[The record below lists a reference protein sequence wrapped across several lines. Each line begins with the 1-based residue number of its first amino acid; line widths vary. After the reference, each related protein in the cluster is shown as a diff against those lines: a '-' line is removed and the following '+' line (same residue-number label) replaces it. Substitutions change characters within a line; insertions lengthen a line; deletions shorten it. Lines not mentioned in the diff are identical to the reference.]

1 MQLLRVAA
9 LLVYATALCDAQQ
22 TQVHF
27 YPIAK
32 LPPASTA
39 RDVYYVTDRRPSSNP
54 KNYTA
59 ERSENGSLSYGK
71 CIVTIPRAH
80 VLGSLEDPLLPFLED
95 GAKHVILV
103 SAESQADAVF
113 YRFVNEAISH
123 SDRRDAFIFI
133 HGFNTTFQDA
143 ARRTGQIAYDLKFE
157 GAAVFYTWPSQ
168 GNKSGYLVDQN
179 NAEWTV
185 PHLVTF
191 LREFQAK
198 SGARKVSI
206 IAHSTGARI
215 LTSALEHLN
224 SDRSTA
230 VRFSQIILAAPD
242 IDKDIFLQ
250 LAKAVNHTADRI
262 TLYAPSKD
270 WALRLSEAAQ
280 GYPRAGESGYG
291 LTLAPGVD
299 TVDATSV
306 RTDLFP
312 DILSHSY
319 YAGPTVLADIFSL
332 IKYDLPP
339 TGRFGLTPVVRNLAT
354 YWEFHP

>member
-1 MQLLRVAA
+1 
-9 LLVYATALCDAQQ
+9 
-22 TQVHF
+22 
-27 YPIAK
+27 
-32 LPPASTA
+32 
-39 RDVYYVTDRRPSSNP
+39 
-54 KNYTA
+54 
-59 ERSENGSLSYGK
+59 
-71 CIVTIPRAH
+71 
-80 VLGSLEDPLLPFLED
+80 LED

-270 WALRLSEAAQ
+270 GNSGFRVAV
-280 GYPRAGESGYG
+280 RACGG
-291 LTLAPGVD
+291 
-299 TVDATSV
+299 
-306 RTDLFP
+306 
-312 DILSHSY
+312 
-319 YAGPTVLADIFSL
+319 
-332 IKYDLPP
+332 
-339 TGRFGLTPVVRNLAT
+339 
-354 YWEFHP
+354 